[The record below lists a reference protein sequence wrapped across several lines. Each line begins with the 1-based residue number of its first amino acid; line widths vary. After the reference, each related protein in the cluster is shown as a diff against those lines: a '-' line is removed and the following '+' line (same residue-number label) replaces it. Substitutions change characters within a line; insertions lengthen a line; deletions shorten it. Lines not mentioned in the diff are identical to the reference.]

1 MGITPLG
8 KLSLSIAVLTL
19 PQLIVS
25 ASTSN
30 TILCSSVLA
39 ADVEEFGEPGRSG
52 ESGSRGANGR
62 NSDSL
67 TVFADGSQ
75 MTLDLSGQ
83 NGFAGKPGEKGEDA
97 LCQGQPRDIEQDLR
111 APDGGNGG
119 DGGDGGNGGKGGSL
133 TVYTTNK
140 EDLKQIYVIA
150 AGGEGGEPGEGGI
163 GGEGCKCTTS
173 YWNYETCTGN
183 PGSSDYNCTTS
194 EFECLDG
201 YQGRKGRS
209 GRNGSDGSMG
219 KLTLINLD
227 KSLAPDRPEATITIG
242 ELKDRGFSLSKNIWR
257 NRTGAA
263 SLFAPGSIIS
273 DKYQELIAR
282 YEHNVLLVWD
292 APQPVS
298 DFEEDQVI
306 LSLQGQNDANISFP
320 EDLWLETDVMKR
332 DKITEIFVFNAIWEE
347 DVADLKGD
355 GIYGSG
361 ANLELDIIDRAD
373 QSDTVKTDFIVE
385 YRIED
390 GGEDSSKFRT
400 IYDYRNQSGAASE
413 TIIRDGDIFTIR
425 LGQLGIPPEHLQP
438 GVEIEVK
445 VTAKR
450 SFADKSKTK
459 EISLKEKIEEDY

>member
-1 MGITPLG
+1 MRITPLG
-8 KLSLSIAVLTL
+8 KLSLSIAVLTI

-25 ASTSN
+25 PSTSN
-30 TILCSSVLA
+30 PILCSSVLA
-39 ADVEEFGEPGRSG
+39 ADVEEFGEPGKSG
-52 ESGSRGANGR
+52 EPGEKGADGRG
-62 NSDSL
+62 SDSL

-83 NGFAGKPGEKGEDA
+83 NGFAGNPGDKGEDA
-97 LCQGQPRDIEQDLR
+97 LCQGQPQDIERNLR

-133 TVYTTNK
+133 TVYTTNQ

-150 AGGEGGEPGEGGI
+150 AGGEGGEPGTGGI
-163 GGEGCKCTTS
+163 GGEGCKCETS
-173 YWNYETCTGN
+173 YWNNETCTGK

-194 EFECLDG
+194 EFECIDG

-209 GRNGSDGSMG
+209 GRKGSDGSIG

-227 KSLAPDRPEATITIG
+227 KSLAPDRPGATITIG
-242 ELKDRGFSLSKNIWR
+242 ELKDRGFSLSKNIWQ

-273 DKYQELIAR
+273 DKYQELVAR

-292 APQPVS
+292 APQPVR

-306 LSLQGQNDANISFP
+306 LSLQGEDDAKISFP
-320 EDLWLETDVMKR
+320 EDLWLETDVLKR
-332 DKITEIFVFNAIWEE
+332 DNVTEIFVFNAIWEE
-347 DVADLKGD
+347 DVDDLKGD

-361 ANLELDIIDRAD
+361 ANLELDIVDRAD
-373 QSDTVKTDFIVE
+373 QSDIVKTDFIVE
-385 YRIED
+385 YRVKD
-390 GGEDSSKFRT
+390 RGEDSSKFRT
-400 IYDYRNQSGAASE
+400 IYDYRNQTETASDP
-413 TIIRDGDIFTIR
+413 IIRDGDIFTIR
-425 LGQLGIPPEHLQP
+425 LGQLGIPPEQLQP
-438 GVEIEVK
+438 GVKIEVK

-450 SFADKSKTK
+450 SFADKSKVK
-459 EISLKEKIEEDY
+459 EISFKETIEEDD